1 MSTVRGAL
9 TGHTGAFKAIRGRLP
24 TKLATLILQTIH
36 KRETSLRD
44 AAFCSAVASRA
55 TKSPPI
61 DPILLPFPVARCD
74 SGNRITADEKC
85 QRIKKKADSARYDI
99 AMLRMF
105 QNITMILKQNSDNDV
120 FNNCSLKK
128 KCNYFIKKN

>member
-1 MSTVRGAL
+1 MLRFAPQLHRVRQNRRQSIL
-9 TGHTGAFKAIRGRLP
+9 SSSHSPLPVAIRGTGLP
-24 TKLATLILQTIH
+24 
-36 KRETSLRD
+36 RM
-44 AAFCSAVASRA
+44 
-55 TKSPPI
+55 KSVKE
-61 DPILLPFPVARCD
+61 L
-74 SGNRITADEKC
+74 
-85 QRIKKKADSARYDI
+85 KKKADSARYDI